1 MYNIRLFKWEFL
13 QISLDFFYFNN
24 NQLMIMAS
32 NILNIEDLKPGLT
45 VKIHQKIKETNAKG
59 AEKERVQIYEGIII
73 GMKKNSVTIRK
84 ISHGIG
90 VEKIFPLDLPAID
103 KIELV
108 KEARGNVRRAKLNY
122 LRKSPRAMREN

>member
-1 MYNIRLFKWEFL
+1 MV
-13 QISLDFFYFNN
+13 
-24 NQLMIMAS
+24 S
-32 NILNIEDLKPGLT
+32 NILKIEDLKPGLT
-45 VKIHQKIKETNAKG
+45 VKIHQKIKEQTAKG
-59 AEKERVQIYEGIII
+59 GEKERIQVYEGIII
-73 GMKKNSVTIRK
+73 GLSKHAMTVRK

-108 KEARGNVRRAKLNY
+108 KEPRGTIRRSRLNY

>member
-1 MYNIRLFKWEFL
+1 
-13 QISLDFFYFNN
+13 
-24 NQLMIMAS
+24 MAG
-32 NILNIEDLKPGLT
+32 NILKAEDVKPGLT
-45 VKIHQKIKETNAKG
+45 VKVHQKIKELTSKG
-59 AEKERVQIYEGIII
+59 AEKERIQIYEGIVM
-73 GMKKNSVTIRK
+73 GVKKGRTMTVRK

-90 VEKIFPLDLPAID
+90 VEKIFPFDLPAID

>member
-1 MYNIRLFKWEFL
+1 MA
-13 QISLDFFYFNN
+13 IS
-24 NQLMIMAS
+24 
-32 NILNIEDLKPGLT
+32 ILKTEDLKPGLT

-59 AEKERVQIYEGIII
+59 VEKERVQIYEGIIME
-73 GMKKNSVTIRK
+73 MKKNAMTIRK

-108 KEARGNVRRAKLNY
+108 KDARGTVRRAKLTY

>member
-1 MYNIRLFKWEFL
+1 
-13 QISLDFFYFNN
+13 
-24 NQLMIMAS
+24 MAS
-32 NILNIEDLKPGLT
+32 NILNTEDLKPGLT
-45 VKIHQKIKETNAKG
+45 VKVHQKIKEMNAKG
-59 AEKERVQIYEGIII
+59 VEKERVQIYEGIII